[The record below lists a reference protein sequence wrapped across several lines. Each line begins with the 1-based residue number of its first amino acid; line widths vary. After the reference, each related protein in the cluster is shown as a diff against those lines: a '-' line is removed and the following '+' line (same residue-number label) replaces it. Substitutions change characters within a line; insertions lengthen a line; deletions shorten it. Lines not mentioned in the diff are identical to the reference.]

1 MTTDPRQVRDSL
13 ARQSFLRLLGAEATV
28 VEPGHVVIE
37 LPFRDDLCQ
46 QNGFLHAGVLT
57 SVADSACGYA
67 ALTLMPA
74 GSDVLSVEFKVNLLA
89 PGQRR
94 ACSGPTPGSSGPG
107 ARSRSARPRSG
118 RHRRAARGRR
128 GADAGDHDRP
138 PAARRVTTPP
148 HGTDGE
154 GFTAT
159 GVREYVPEVAR
170 ARPGLGTETLQQLTD
185 LQRQVER
192 AGRAAERAGAP
203 AQPAARPARRDCAPP
218 RRSCRWPSP
227 PGSRSTPAAAATGS
241 VTAGAT

>member
-89 PGQRR
+89 PGRGDRFR
-94 ACSGPTPGSSGPG
+94 AD
-107 ARSRSARPRSG
+107 ARVVRSG
-118 RHRRAARGRR
+118 RTLTVCQAEVRA
-128 GADAGDHDRP
+128 
-138 PAARRVTTPP
+138 VT
-148 HGTDGE
+148 
-154 GFTAT
+154 
-159 GVREYVPEVAR
+159 
-170 ARPGLGTETLQQLTD
+170 
-185 LQRQVER
+185 
-192 AGRAAERAGAP
+192 P
-203 AQPAARPARRDCAPP
+203 AQPEVVVALMQATMIARPP
-218 RRSCRWPSP
+218 R
-227 PGSRSTPAAAATGS
+227 GE
-241 VTAGAT
+241 